1 MSTLSGDI
9 DDGKETQVES
19 LEMKMQVLLK
29 GVKIRH
35 CRRYK
40 KQFIR
45 KLGFSGGSAVNNS
58 PANNAGDTRSIPGS
72 GRSLEKEMA
81 PHSSILAWRSSGTEE
96 PGGLQYTGSQKSWT

>member
-35 CRRYK
+35 CRR
-40 KQFIR
+40 
-45 KLGFSGGSAVNNS
+45 
-58 PANNAGDTRSIPGS
+58 
-72 GRSLEKEMA
+72 
-81 PHSSILAWRSSGTEE
+81 
-96 PGGLQYTGSQKSWT
+96 